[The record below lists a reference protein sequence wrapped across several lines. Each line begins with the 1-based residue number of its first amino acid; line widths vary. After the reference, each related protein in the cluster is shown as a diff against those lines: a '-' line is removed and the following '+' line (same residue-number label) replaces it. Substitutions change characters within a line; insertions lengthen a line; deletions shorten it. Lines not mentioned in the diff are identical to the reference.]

1 MLPYRPV
8 PFLSNASIVFV
19 VLLHLDLLVARYGVQ
34 LRLCFS
40 AKDEVDAALMVTS
53 VLALLTA
60 GHTRAWPLAAFNDV
74 TDLLFPFE
82 PPSVT
87 INAVKVQFNILVCD
101 FQTFDCQSGDITF
114 LFRLAHFFN
123 NLLDKLAAFNLE
135 LGLDLIC

>member
-82 PPSVT
+82 PPSASVD
-87 INAVKVQFNILVCD
+87 AVEVKLYILVGD
-101 FQTFDCQSGDITF
+101 FEGPDRVTVR
-114 LFRLAHFFN
+114 RL
-123 NLLDKLAAFNLE
+123 LLSEAYLDYDLLHELTALHLE
-135 LGLDLIC
+135 LGLDVVG